1 MLALST
7 LLWRR
12 EVPAH
17 EYVSRFRDK
26 EKFTDV
32 MLDKLAPIL
41 DLDAVDNEVWC
52 LESMNGEEIERPRA
66 FVLAV
71 WTFTVT
77 SLSAYRGK
85 RGLDPK
91 IPTDQREAEDEDPG
105 LPACSQGCTGAAEE
119 EVVARRPVAMKAKFR
134 IEGSCTQRSQARSDG
149 CYKCT
154 RDGVSR
160 VQGCGEGRE
169 APLVSRMPQV

>member
-1 MLALST
+1 MSKAELLKVRELDAKPQRVYARLLALST

-17 EYVSRFRDK
+17 EYVSPFRDK

-32 MLDKLAPIL
+32 TPDDLAPVS
-41 DLDAVDNEVWC
+41 DFDATNTEVWC
-52 LESMNGEEIERPRA
+52 LHSMDDDEMDRLKA

-85 RGLDPK
+85 RGLNPK
-91 IPTDQREAEDEDPG
+91 GAVDQREADDNEPI
-105 LPACSQGCTGAAEE
+105 LPARSQGCTGAAEE
-119 EVVARRPVAMKAKFR
+119 EVVARQLAAMKA
-134 IEGSCTQRSQARSDG
+134 
-149 CYKCT
+149 
-154 RDGVSR
+154 
-160 VQGCGEGRE
+160 
-169 APLVSRMPQV
+169 